1 MKVLFDTSVVVA
13 AFINSHPA
21 HRRSLPWLQK
31 AVKKQI
37 EDLVSVHSLIE
48 VYSVITK
55 LPLSPKIST
64 DLALKLIKENIL
76 NSFKLITY
84 GSGDY
89 IDLLASLE
97 KNNISGGASYDG
109 LIMRAAAKSK
119 ADKIITL
126 DASDFIRVSPG
137 PVDKIS
143 EP

>member
-1 MKVLFDTSVVVA
+1 MKVLFDASVVVA
-13 AFINSHPA
+13 GFINSHPD

-37 EDLVSVHSLIE
+37 EGLISVHSLIE
-48 VYSVITK
+48 IYSVITR

-64 DLALKLIKENIL
+64 DLALRLIKENIL

-84 GSGDY
+84 GPGDY
-89 IDLLASLE
+89 IDLLTSLK
-97 KNNISGGASYDG
+97 KNNISGGACYDG
-109 LIMRAAAKSK
+109 LIMRAAEKSK

-126 DASDFIRVSPG
+126 NVNDFIRVSPG
-137 PVDKIS
+137 LVDKIS

>member
-1 MKVLFDTSVVVA
+1 MKVLFDTNVIIA
-13 AFINSHPA
+13 AFINSHPG

-31 AVKKQI
+31 AVNKKI
-37 EDLVSVHSLIE
+37 EGFVSVHSLIE
-48 VYSVITK
+48 VYSVITR

-76 NSFKLITY
+76 SSFKLITY
-84 GSGDY
+84 SPRDY
-89 IDLLASLE
+89 IDLLVSLE

-109 LIMRAAAKSK
+109 LIIWAAGKSK

-126 DASDFIRVSPG
+126 NVNDFIRVSPG
-137 PVDKIS
+137 LVDKIS

>member
-1 MKVLFDTSVVVA
+1 MKVLFDTNVIVA
-13 AFINSHPA
+13 AFINSHPE

-31 AVKKQI
+31 AVKKKI
-37 EDLVSVHSLIE
+37 EGLVSVHSLIE
-48 VYSVITK
+48 VYSVITR

-84 GSGDY
+84 SSEDY

-109 LIMRAAAKSK
+109 LILWAAEKSK

-126 DASDFIRVSPG
+126 NVNDFIRISPG
-137 PVDKIS
+137 LADKIS
-143 EP
+143 KP